1 MYAIRSYYDFIYSGN
16 MFDIKE
22 VFINDLYKWILV
34 KDAEINMNGIG
45 MLNIYESN
53 YPTNNK
59 VHILVPLIKPV

>member
-1 MYAIRSYYDFIYSGN
+1 MLYEVITGWYVDFIYSGN

-45 MLNIYESN
+45 MLNISYN
-53 YPTNNK
+53 F
-59 VHILVPLIKPV
+59 V